1 MMGVTQVRTREMAD
15 EEDWWSRVPPL
26 RALTLN
32 SVVADVT
39 IEAAKRKLTA
49 RGYAVGSPAAQVGSV
64 DASIDGGRSWTA
76 AEMVYQ
82 EGRWSWTLWQVAVT
96 LPAAAEGEHE
106 DDLHGQILSRARDV
120 LGCPQ
125 QADTDWN
132 LRGVEYSGFGSAD
145 Y

>member
-1 MMGVTQVRTREMAD
+1 MGMTQVQTREMAD

-26 RALTLN
+26 QALTLN
-32 SVVADVT
+32 SVVADVA
-39 IEAAKRKLTA
+39 IEVAERKLTA
-49 RGYAVGSPAAQVGSV
+49 RGYAVGSPAAQVGCV
-64 DASIDGGRSWTA
+64 DVSIDGGRSWTA

-96 LPAAAEGEHE
+96 LPEGEYE
-106 DDLHGQILSRARDV
+106 DDSHGRILSRATDV
-120 LGCPQ
+120 LGGPQ

-145 Y
+145 F